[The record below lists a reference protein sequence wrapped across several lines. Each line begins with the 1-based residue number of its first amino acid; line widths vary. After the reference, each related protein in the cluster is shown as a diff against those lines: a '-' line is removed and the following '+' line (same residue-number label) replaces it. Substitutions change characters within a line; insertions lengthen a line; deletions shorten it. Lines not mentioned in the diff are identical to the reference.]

1 MTQPIGL
8 GARLIAQLKASL
20 GSPLLSGGTMS
31 DVTKPGRSARAK
43 TRVGRYA
50 RLAGAALVAVPI
62 SFFTAGVANAAAA
75 THFSVSAPASAIVG
89 DAVTVT
95 VTALDGSN
103 AIATTYAGTV
113 HFTSNDAGAILPAN
127 STFSGGVG
135 SFSVKFSAAG
145 TKHVTVTD
153 TSSSITGT
161 SGSVNVTQSTTHLS
175 ATAATT
181 AKAGTS
187 FVVTVE
193 ALDGS
198 GNVVTGYAGTVKL
211 TSSDSAAVL
220 PANST
225 LASGQHAFT
234 VTLKTAGGQTLTAI
248 DTANAGISGT
258 TATITVSP
266 AATTH
271 LLVTA
276 PASSAAGLSFLVA
289 VTAKDAYQNTVP
301 TYGGTVHLTSTD
313 TSASLSS
320 NAKLTNGVGNFSAT
334 MRSIGSRTVMAT
346 DTVTSSITGTS
357 GTITVVAR
365 TSPIRAAGSDRI
377 GTAVAV
383 SQLNFPSGGAG
394 AVVLARS
401 DDFPDALVAAPLAAT
416 VRAPLLFVQGASL
429 PTVTRG
435 EISRVIGAHGTV
447 YLIGST
453 SAIPASVE
461 TTLQSLGY
469 STDRIGGSD
478 RYATAIAVANVLG
491 GRSTVFLA
499 TGINFPD
506 ALSAGPAA
514 AHMSGVVLLTD
525 GSSMPSITRS
535 YLNAHIG
542 TVYAVGGP
550 AAAAD
555 GGATRIVGTD
565 RMSTAAAVASTFFS
579 APLTIGVASGATFAD
594 AMSGGAYLARLGGPI
609 LLTYPTSVPASTSN
623 YLSAVRSGLATSSL
637 FGGSAAISVNVQT
650 TIDQLLGF

>member
-1 MTQPIGL
+1 
-8 GARLIAQLKASL
+8 
-20 GSPLLSGGTMS
+20 MS
-31 DVTKPGRSARAK
+31 DVTTPRRSTRRSTRAGRCARVVA
-43 TRVGRYA
+43 
-50 RLAGAALVAVPI
+50 AALIAVPI
-62 SFFTAGVANAAAA
+62 SFLATGVATAATA
-75 THFSVSAPASAIVG
+75 THFSVSAPANAIVG

-95 VTALDGSN
+95 VTALDSSN
-103 AIATTYAGTV
+103 AVATTYAGTV
-113 HFTSNDAGAILPAN
+113 HFTSNDAGAVLPGN

-135 SFSVKFSAAG
+135 SFTVRFSAAG

-153 TSSSITGT
+153 TSSSSITGT
-161 SGSVNVTQSTTHLS
+161 SGSVTVTQSTTHLS
-175 ATAATT
+175 VTASATAA
-181 AKAGTS
+181 AGTS
-187 FVVTVE
+187 FVVTVK
-193 ALDGS
+193 ALDGG
-198 GNVVTGYAGTVKL
+198 GNVVTGYTGTVRL

-220 PANST
+220 PANAKLS
-225 LASGQHAFT
+225 SGQHAFT
-234 VTLKTAGGQTLTAI
+234 VTLKTAGSQSVTAT
-248 DTANAGISGT
+248 DTASGISGT
-258 TATITVSP
+258 STTITVAP
-266 AATTH
+266 ATTTH
-271 LLVTA
+271 FLVTA
-276 PASSAAGLSFLVA
+276 PTSSAAGLSFVVA
-289 VTAKDAYQNTVP
+289 VTAKDAYQNTV
-301 TYGGTVHLTSTD
+301 TKYGGTVHLTSSD
-313 TSASLSS
+313 TSASLSA
-320 NAKLTNGVGNFSAT
+320 NAKLTNGFGNFSAT
-334 MRSIGSRTVMAT
+334 LRTIGSRVVTAT

-357 GTITVVAR
+357 GTIAVVAR

-383 SQLNFPSGGAG
+383 SQLSFPSGGAG

-429 PTVTRG
+429 PTITHN
-435 EISRVIGAHGTV
+435 EISRVLGAHGTV

-453 SAIPASVE
+453 SAIPTSVE

-469 STDRIGGSD
+469 STDRIGGTD

-514 AHMSGVVLLTD
+514 AHMGGVVLLTD

-535 YLNAHIG
+535 YLNAHVG

-555 GGATRIVGTD
+555 GAATRIVGAD
-565 RMSTAAAVASTFFS
+565 RMSTAAAVASTFFT
-579 APLTIGVASGATFAD
+579 APLSVGVASGATFAD

-609 LLTYPTSVPASTSN
+609 LLTYPTSVPTSTSN

-637 FGGSAAISVNVQT
+637 FGGSAAISVSVQT

>member
-1 MTQPIGL
+1 
-8 GARLIAQLKASL
+8 
-20 GSPLLSGGTMS
+20 MS
-31 DVTKPGRSARAK
+31 DVTARRRSIRAK

-50 RLAGAALVAVPI
+50 RLVAAALTAVPI
-62 SFFTAGVANAAAA
+62 SLFAAGVANAATA

-89 DAVTVT
+89 NTVTVT
-95 VTALDGSN
+95 VTALDSSN
-103 AIATTYAGTV
+103 AIVTTYAGTV
-113 HFTSNDAGAILPAN
+113 HFTSTDPGAILPAN

-175 ATAATT
+175 ATAVATT
-181 AKAGTS
+181 TAGNS
-187 FVVTVE
+187 FVVTVK
-193 ALDGS
+193 ALDGG
-198 GNVVTGYAGTVKL
+198 GNVVTGYAGTVRL

-225 LASGQHAFT
+225 LSSGQHAFT
-234 VTLKTAGGQTLTAI
+234 VTLKTAGAHTVTAT
-248 DTANAGISGT
+248 DTANSGISGT
-258 TATITVSP
+258 TAAIAVAP
-266 AATTH
+266 ATTTH

-276 PASSAAGLSFLVA
+276 PTSSVAGLSFLVA
-289 VTAKDAYQNTVP
+289 VTAKDAYQNTVT

-313 TSASLSS
+313 ASASLSG
-320 NAKLTNGVGNFSAT
+320 NAKLTNGSGTFSAT
-334 MRSIGSRTVMAT
+334 LRTIGNRTVSAS

-357 GTITVVAR
+357 GTIAVVTR

-383 SQLNFPSGGAG
+383 SQLNFPGGGAG

-416 VRAPLLFVQGASL
+416 TRAPLLFVQGGSL
-429 PTVTRG
+429 PTVTRV
-435 EISRVIGAHGTV
+435 EISRVLGARGTV

-469 STDRIGGSD
+469 TTVRIGGSD
-478 RYATAIAVANVLG
+478 RYATAVAVANVLG

-525 GSSMPSITRS
+525 GTSMPSITRS
-535 YLNAHIG
+535 YLNAHVG

-550 AAAAD
+550 AATAD
-555 GGATRIVGTD
+555 GGAIRVVGADRI
-565 RMSTAAAVASTFFS
+565 STAAAVAATFFP
-579 APLTIGVASGATFAD
+579 APLTLGVASGATFAD
-594 AMSGGAYLARLGGPI
+594 AMSGGAYLARLGGPV
-609 LLTYPTSVPASTSN
+609 LLTYPTSLPVSTSN
-623 YLSAVRSGLATSSL
+623 YLSAVRSGLASSSL
-637 FGGSAAISVNVQT
+637 FGGSAAISVSVQT

>member
-1 MTQPIGL
+1 
-8 GARLIAQLKASL
+8 
-20 GSPLLSGGTMS
+20 MS
-31 DVTKPGRSARAK
+31 DVTTPRPSVRAK
-43 TRVGRYA
+43 SRAGRYA
-50 RLAGAALVAVPI
+50 RFVATALIAVPI
-62 SFFTAGVANAAAA
+62 SFFATGVANAATA
-75 THFSVSAPASAIVG
+75 THFSVSAPASATVG
-89 DAVTVT
+89 NAVTVT
-95 VTALDGSN
+95 VTALDSSN
-103 AIATTYAGTV
+103 AVVTTYAGTV
-113 HFTSNDAGAILPAN
+113 HFTSNDAGAVLPGD

-135 SFSVKFSAAG
+135 SFSVRFSAAG
-145 TKHVTVTD
+145 SKHVTVTD
-153 TSSSITGT
+153 TNTSSITGT
-161 SGSVNVTQSTTHLS
+161 SGSVSVTQSTTHLS
-175 ATAATT
+175 ATAVATAT
-181 AKAGTS
+181 AGNS
-187 FVVTVE
+187 FVVTVK

-198 GNVVTGYAGTVKL
+198 GNVVTGYAGTVRL
-211 TSSDSAAVL
+211 TSSDSAAAL

-225 LASGQHAFT
+225 LSSGQHAFT
-234 VTLKTAGGQTLTAI
+234 VTLKTAGSQSVTATDI
-248 DTANAGISGT
+248 ANSGTSGT
-258 TATITVSP
+258 TTTITVTP
-266 AATTH
+266 AVTTH
-271 LLVTA
+271 FLLTT
-276 PASSAAGLSFLVA
+276 PTSSTPGLAFVVS
-289 VTAKDAYQNTVP
+289 VTAKDAYQNTV
-301 TYGGTVHLTSTD
+301 TAYGGTVHLTSTD
-313 TSASLSS
+313 TSATLSA

-334 MRSIGSRTVMAT
+334 LRTIGSRVVKAT

-416 VRAPLLFVQGASL
+416 TRGPLLFVQGGSL
-429 PTVTRG
+429 PTITRN
-435 EISRVIGAHGTV
+435 EISRVLGAHGTV

-453 SAIPASVE
+453 SAIPTSVE
-461 TTLQSLGY
+461 TTLQTLGY
-469 STDRIGGSD
+469 TTDRIGGSD
-478 RYATAIAVANVLG
+478 RYATAVAVANVLG

-525 GSSMPSITRS
+525 GASMPSITRS

-555 GGATRIVGTD
+555 GAATRIVGAD
-565 RMSTAAAVASTFFS
+565 RMSTAASVAATFFT
-579 APLTIGVASGATFAD
+579 APLSVGVASGATFAD

-609 LLTYPTSVPASTSN
+609 LLTYPTYVPASTSN
-623 YLSAVRSGLATSSL
+623 YLSAVRSGLASSSL
-637 FGGSAAISVNVQT
+637 FGGTAAISTGVQT

>member
-1 MTQPIGL
+1 
-8 GARLIAQLKASL
+8 
-20 GSPLLSGGTMS
+20 MS
-31 DVTKPGRSARAK
+31 DVTSPALSTRAK
-43 TRVGRYA
+43 TRVRRYA
-50 RLAGAALVAVPI
+50 RFVAAALIGVPI
-62 SFFTAGVANAAAA
+62 SLLATGVANAATA
-75 THFSVSAPASAIVG
+75 THFSVSAPASASVG
-89 DAVTVT
+89 DAVTIT
-95 VTALDGSN
+95 VTALDSN
-103 AIATTYAGTV
+103 NATATSYAGTV
-113 HFTSNDAGAILPAN
+113 HFTSNDTGAVLPAN

-135 SFSVKFSAAG
+135 SFTVRFSAAG

-153 TSSSITGT
+153 TTTSSITGT
-161 SGSVNVTQSTTHLS
+161 SGTVNVTQNTTQLS
-175 ATAATT
+175 VTAAAST
-181 AKAGTS
+181 AGKS
-187 FVVTVE
+187 FVVTVK

-198 GNVVTGYAGTVKL
+198 GNVVTGYSGTVKL

-225 LASGQHAFT
+225 LSSGQHAFT
-234 VTLKTAGGQTLTAI
+234 VTLKTAGSETV
-248 DTANAGISGT
+248 
-258 TATITVSP
+258 TATDAANSSIAGVATVTVAP
-266 AATTH
+266 GATTH

-276 PASSAAGLSFLVA
+276 PTSAAAGLSVIVT

-313 TSASLSS
+313 TSATLSA
-320 NAKLTNGVGNFSAT
+320 NAKLTNGIGNFSAT
-334 MRSIGSRTVMAT
+334 LRTLGSRTVKAT
-346 DTVTSSITGTS
+346 DTVTSTITGTS
-357 GTITVVAR
+357 NSITVVGR

-383 SQLNFPSGGAG
+383 SQLNFPTGGAG

-416 VRAPLLFVQGASL
+416 VRAPLLFVQGATL
-429 PTVTRG
+429 PTVTRN
-435 EISRVIGAHGTV
+435 EISRVLGTRGTV

-453 SAIPASVE
+453 SAIPTSIE

-514 AHMSGVVLLTD
+514 AHLGGVVLLTD
-525 GSSMPSITRS
+525 GSSIPTVTRS
-535 YLNAHIG
+535 YLNAHVG
-542 TVYAVGGP
+542 PVYAVGGP

-555 GGATRIVGTD
+555 GAATRIVGAD
-565 RMSTAAAVASTFFS
+565 RMSTAALVASTFFT
-579 APLTIGVASGATFAD
+579 APITVGVASGATFAD

-609 LLTYPTSVPASTSN
+609 LLTYPTSLPTVTSN
-623 YLSAVRSGLATSSL
+623 YLSAVRSVVASSSL